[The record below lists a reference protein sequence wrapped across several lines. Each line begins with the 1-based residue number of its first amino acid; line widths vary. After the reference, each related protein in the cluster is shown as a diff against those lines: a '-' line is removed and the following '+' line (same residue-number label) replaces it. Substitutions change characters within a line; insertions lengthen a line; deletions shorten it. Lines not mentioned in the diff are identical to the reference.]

1 MQTKILIVAVLAIIA
16 TAGALMYLT
25 QRNESP
31 SLLSDAQTSESTND
45 IVAVVNG
52 ENITRGELEIART
65 QVTAQQ
71 GIDMSVFDDAAKAQ
85 FDAQILESLISQRL
99 IQQASAKASITIDDA
114 TVDTQMA
121 TIRSQFATE
130 EEFAQALTAE
140 GLSEE
145 ALKAQIKKDLT
156 TQAYLEQELQLS
168 TITVSEEEVNTTY
181 TQVAV
186 GEEVPPLEEVYAQV
200 ENMLREQKTQERI
213 ATLLERLSAEAQ
225 IERML

>member
-16 TAGALMYLT
+16 TAGALMYFT
-25 QRNESP
+25 QKNDSP
-31 SLLSDAQTSESTND
+31 SLLSGEQTGETTND
-45 IVAVVNG
+45 VVAVVNG
-52 ENITRGELEIART
+52 ENISRGELETART

-99 IQQASAKASITIDDA
+99 IQQASAKASIAIDDA

-130 EEFAQALTAE
+130 EEFTQALTAE

-145 ALKAQIKKDLT
+145 ALKAQIKKDLA

-168 TITVSEEEVNTTY
+168 AITVTEEEVNTTY

-200 ENMLREQKTQERI
+200 ENMVREQKTQERI

>member
-200 ENMLREQKTQERI
+200 ENMVREQKTQERI

>member
-16 TAGALMYLT
+16 TAGALMYFT
-25 QRNESP
+25 QKNDSP
-31 SLLSDAQTSESTND
+31 SLLSGEQTGETTND
-45 IVAVVNG
+45 VVAVVNG
-52 ENITRGELEIART
+52 ENISRGELETART

-71 GIDMSVFDDAAKAQ
+71 GIDMSVFDDAAKTQ

-99 IQQASAKASITIDDA
+99 IQQASAKANITIDDA

-156 TQAYLEQELQLS
+156 TQTYLEQELQLS
-168 TITVSEEEVNTTY
+168 AITVTEEEVNTTY

-200 ENMLREQKTQERI
+200 ENMVREQKTQERI

>member
-1 MQTKILIVAVLAIIA
+1 MQTRILIVAVLAIIA
-16 TAGALMYLT
+16 TAGALMYFT
-25 QRNESP
+25 QKNDSP
-31 SLLSDAQTSESTND
+31 SLLSGEQTGETTND
-45 IVAVVNG
+45 VVAVVNG
-52 ENITRGELEIART
+52 ENISRGELETART

-99 IQQASAKASITIDDA
+99 IQQASAKASIAIDDA

-145 ALKAQIKKDLT
+145 ALKAQIKKDLA

-168 TITVSEEEVNTTY
+168 AITVTEEEVNTTY

-200 ENMLREQKTQERI
+200 ENMVREQKTQERI